1 MVNSQGWDFSAV
13 WMSLW
18 VIKFVAIV
26 VEVRFH
32 PQQLSVPELAEYVII
47 T

>member
-1 MVNSQGWDFSAV
+1 MVSSREWDFSAV

-18 VIKFVAIV
+18 VLKFVAIV

-32 PQQLSVPELAEYVII
+32 PQQLSVPELAGYVII